1 MDSEIYVTKASM
13 PALEEYIEEIR
24 ELFSSC
30 RITNMGKK
38 HSDLTAALKEFLGTE
53 NLVLLSNGHMS
64 LELTL
69 QAMDLKGEV
78 ITTPFTFASTTHAIV
93 RSGLTPV
100 FCDIREDDYTIDP
113 EKIEALITERTSA
126 ILPVHVYGNVCAVEQ
141 IESIAKKHDLKVIYD
156 AAHSFGVSYK
166 GVGIGNFGDTS
177 VFSFHATK
185 VFNTIEGGAVS
196 VKDPVLAEK
205 IRQLSNFGILC
216 EDQVAACGCNAK
228 MNEFSAAMG
237 ICNLRHFEQNRE
249 ERKRLWIQYSEELA
263 EIPGII
269 VSVIPDETN
278 YNYAYYPIR
287 VIENEY
293 GISRDELAAVL
304 RSENVNPR
312 RYFYP
317 LTSDYSCYRGMFHS
331 DSTPAAQRAAQEI
344 LTLPLYPGLGSDQV
358 SRICS
363 IIWGACHFSKR
374 EDGVPVTFPKGG

>member
-1 MDSEIYVTKASM
+1 MDSEIYVTKASL

-166 GVGIGNFGDTS
+166 GVGIGNFRCWQKRS
-177 VFSFHATK
+177 VSCR
-185 VFNTIEGGAVS
+185 I
-196 VKDPVLAEK
+196 LA
-205 IRQLSNFGILC
+205 
-216 EDQVAACGCNAK
+216 
-228 MNEFSAAMG
+228 FSARIRWRPADVM
-237 ICNLRHFEQNRE
+237 
-249 ERKRLWIQYSEELA
+249 RK
-263 EIPGII
+263 
-269 VSVIPDETN
+269 
-278 YNYAYYPIR
+278 
-287 VIENEY
+287 
-293 GISRDELAAVL
+293 
-304 RSENVNPR
+304 
-312 RYFYP
+312 
-317 LTSDYSCYRGMFHS
+317 
-331 DSTPAAQRAAQEI
+331 
-344 LTLPLYPGLGSDQV
+344 
-358 SRICS
+358 
-363 IIWGACHFSKR
+363 
-374 EDGVPVTFPKGG
+374 